1 MLATS
6 IYAVQEFVSGIPV
19 VQQTPFF
26 FGDTITLLYITRC
39 ILWMSIVIG
48 KLFV

>member
-26 FGDTITLLYITRC
+26 F
-39 ILWMSIVIG
+39 VIG